1 MCNLKIRTAAKDAG
15 VKLWQIADRLG
26 MNDGNFSRM
35 LRKELPREQQREIL
49 GIIEDIATGGKEHET
64 ERI

>member
-1 MCNLKIRTAAKDAG
+1 MCNLKIRSAAKDAG

-26 MNDGNFSRM
+26 MNDGNFSRV
-35 LRKELPREQQREIL
+35 LRKELPRERQMEIL
-49 GIIEDIATGGKEHET
+49 GIIEDIATGGGQNET

>member
-1 MCNLKIRTAAKDAG
+1 MSNERIRSAAKSAG

-35 LRKELPREQQREIL
+35 LRKELPEERQRQIL
-49 GIIEDIATGGKEHET
+49 GIIEQLAAGGEQNET
-64 ERI
+64 ERV